1 MCLCVCL
8 TITIVFLLLLLS
20 SVSSG
25 HTEAGVS
32 QSPRHKVTKRGQ
44 NVTFRCDP
52 ISGHI
57 GLYWYQQMV
66 GEGPTFLVY
75 FQNNDPVDTSGMPN
89 NRFSAVRSESSSS
102 TLSIQPAEPG
112 DSAVYLC
119 ASSATTV
126 WHHHHLPA
134 HKPSCG
140 PLCSWF
146 PGSLARRCQQRCCT
160 SGHLRVLWNQ
170 GVRCRRGPESEGG

>member
-44 NVTFRCDP
+44 NVTFQCDP

-66 GEGPTFLVY
+66 GQGPKFLMS
-75 FQNNDPVDTSGMPN
+75 FQNNEPVDTSGMPN
-89 NRFSAVRSESSSS
+89 NRFSAERSKSSYS
-102 TLSIQPAEPG
+102 TLSIQPAEPE

-134 HKPSCG
+134 HKPSCA
-140 PLCSWF
+140 PVCSRF
-146 PGSLARRCQQRCCT
+146 PGSLARRCQQRYCR
-160 SGHLRVLWNQ
+160 SDQLRALWIE

>member
-1 MCLCVCL
+1 MCL

-52 ISGHI
+52 ISGHPV
-57 GLYWYQQMV
+57 LYWYQQML
-66 GEGPTFLVY
+66 GQGPKFLMY
-75 FQNNDPVDTSGMPN
+75 FRNNDPVDTSGMPN

-102 TLSIQPAEPG
+102 TLSIQPAELG

-126 WHHHHLPA
+126 WHRHCLPA
-134 HKPSCG
+134 HKPKCVQ
-140 PLCSWF
+140 PCSALF
-146 PGSLARRCQQRCCT
+146 GHMQPPALKVNKLGSL
-160 SGHLRVLWNQ
+160 
-170 GVRCRRGPESEGG
+170 